1 MYCCRQKFVRRV
13 SHCEFVLFYCHIF
26 IRAFCSTCIIFTRL
40 IFLCVSRLYKFF
52 TVDWCLTV
60 WTVSVHRFKTSWI
73 CRFPRISYNVCKCL
87 FLSFIFVFSFANL
100 LLVTE
105 SILDLTS
112 EIENS
117 SDATI
122 AISELTFGR
131 DGFNRA
137 VKKASKHLKELLPSD
152 WMETYPAPK
161 DRREWFGQG
170 TIKS

>member
-1 MYCCRQKFVRRV
+1 M
-13 SHCEFVLFYCHIF
+13 
-26 IRAFCSTCIIFTRL
+26 
-40 IFLCVSRLYKFF
+40 
-52 TVDWCLTV
+52 
-60 WTVSVHRFKTSWI
+60 
-73 CRFPRISYNVCKCL
+73 CL

-105 SILDLTS
+105 SIVDLAS

-122 AISELTFGR
+122 AISELNFGR

-161 DRREWFGQG
+161 DRRE
-170 TIKS
+170 

>member
-1 MYCCRQKFVRRV
+1 M
-13 SHCEFVLFYCHIF
+13 HNFYSLNF
-26 IRAFCSTCIIFTRL
+26 P
-40 IFLCVSRLYKFF
+40 LCVSLVWIFHRGFYSFRSIVYCLSR
-52 TVDWCLTV
+52 LTV

-100 LLVTE
+100 LHVTE
-105 SILDLTS
+105 SIVDLAS
-112 EIENS
+112 QIENS

-122 AISELTFGR
+122 AISELAFGR

-161 DRREWFGQG
+161 DRREWFRQG
-170 TIKS
+170 TIKA

>member
-1 MYCCRQKFVRRV
+1 MSLNKN
-13 SHCEFVLFYCHIF
+13 S
-26 IRAFCSTCIIFTRL
+26 
-40 IFLCVSRLYKFF
+40 
-52 TVDWCLTV
+52 
-60 WTVSVHRFKTSWI
+60 
-73 CRFPRISYNVCKCL
+73 VCKCL

-105 SILDLTS
+105 SIVDLTS

-161 DRREWFGQG
+161 DRRE
-170 TIKS
+170 

>member
-1 MYCCRQKFVRRV
+1 M
-13 SHCEFVLFYCHIF
+13 
-26 IRAFCSTCIIFTRL
+26 
-40 IFLCVSRLYKFF
+40 
-52 TVDWCLTV
+52 
-60 WTVSVHRFKTSWI
+60 
-73 CRFPRISYNVCKCL
+73 
-87 FLSFIFVFSFANL
+87 
-100 LLVTE
+100 LVTE
-105 SILDLTS
+105 SIVDLTS

-161 DRREWFGQG
+161 DRRVIWTRDDQVLISKV
-170 TIKS
+170 IKTFLKT

>member
-1 MYCCRQKFVRRV
+1 MNFSPWILFIQIYC
-13 SHCEFVLFYCHIF
+13 L
-26 IRAFCSTCIIFTRL
+26 
-40 IFLCVSRLYKFF
+40 SR
-52 TVDWCLTV
+52 LTV

-100 LLVTE
+100 LHVTE
-105 SILDLTS
+105 SIVDLAS
-112 EIENS
+112 QIENS

-170 TIKS
+170 TIKVLISKVIKTFLKT